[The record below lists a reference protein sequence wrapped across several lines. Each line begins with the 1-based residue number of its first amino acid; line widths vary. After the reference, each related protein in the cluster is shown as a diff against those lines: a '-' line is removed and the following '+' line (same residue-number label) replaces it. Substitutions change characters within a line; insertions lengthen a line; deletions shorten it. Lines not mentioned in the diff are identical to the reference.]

1 MTAGDDDWPA
11 VAGNLKKAR
20 KSWGRLSRIL
30 GREGVTARIYGTF
43 FKSVVQQV
51 LLFGAETWV
60 VTPRME
66 RALSG
71 FLHGAARRLTGRQ
84 ARRGRNG
91 TWNYPSLEGAMR
103 EAGLTDIGKSTAN
116 RQNTVAQYIATR
128 PLLDLCKED
137 RAREGTRVP
146 LRWWNQTGIDWEA
159 AKARGR
165 GAETDSTNSSG
176 SSTDGILF

>member
-1 MTAGDDDWPA
+1 M
-11 VAGNLKKAR
+11 
-20 KSWGRLSRIL
+20 
-30 GREGVTARIYGTF
+30 
-43 FKSVVQQV
+43 VQQV

-91 TWNYPSLEGAMR
+91 AWYYPSLEGAMR
-103 EAGLTDIGKSTAN
+103 EAGLTEIGKSIAN

-128 PLLDLCKED
+128 PLLDLCEEA
-137 RAREGTRVP
+137 RAR
-146 LRWWNQTGIDWEA
+146 
-159 AKARGR
+159 
-165 GAETDSTNSSG
+165 
-176 SSTDGILF
+176 